1 MVEGLSQ
8 LVLGYTPA
16 TVPGGRFGFMFPG
29 LPAQGE
35 GVPGETIRG
44 WLASLGAALRDDVDA
59 NGRPFPAGDHPSLP
73 AGYTYLGQFID
84 HDLTFDPTALP
95 DGVIDISS
103 LVNFRSAA
111 LDLDCLLGLGPSV
124 SSVLYE
130 GRSAGPQA
138 GRLRTAESLQGNLQV
153 VAHDLPRLPGGTPLI
168 GDRRNDENLA
178 VGQLHTAFLTFF
190 NTVYDGLLSGTL
202 ADIGPAGGTIGDK
215 ASRLVR
221 WHYQWIV
228 LRDFLPRIIET
239 PILDAVIINGPQY
252 YRPQPGQAYM
262 PVEFAGAAFRL
273 GHSMV
278 RERYHW
284 NSNFR
289 DATLAQLFSFSSSG
303 GAVPVPSSWFANWNR
318 LFEIDGQVAVN
329 RSRRLDQYT
338 VPGLHQ
344 LPDVPSPGS
353 LAVRNL
359 LRGWSW
365 GLPSGQSVANRLQ
378 LTALRPDQILTDPG
392 GQLSKEAQ
400 FVEPF
405 NFHVDTPLWY
415 YILKESEVYH
425 LGERLGPVGS
435 TILAEAFVGLL
446 LADAESY
453 LSQNPGWLPVLP
465 RQYADQFTMAD
476 LFRFLPGEALNPVG
490 GDTGPL

>member
-1 MVEGLSQ
+1 M
-8 LVLGYTPA
+8 
-16 TVPGGRFGFMFPG
+16 
-29 LPAQGE
+29 
-35 GVPGETIRG
+35 
-44 WLASLGAALRDDVDA
+44 
-59 NGRPFPAGDHPSLP
+59 PS
-73 AGYTYLGQFID
+73 
-84 HDLTFDPTALP
+84 
-95 DGVIDISS
+95 
-103 LVNFRSAA
+103 
-111 LDLDCLLGLGPSV
+111 
-124 SSVLYE
+124 
-130 GRSAGPQA
+130 
-138 GRLRTAESLQGNLQV
+138 NL
-153 VAHDLPRLPGGTPLI
+153 
-168 GDRRNDENLA
+168 
-178 VGQLHTAFLTFF
+178 
-190 NTVYDGLLSGTL
+190 
-202 ADIGPAGGTIGDK
+202 
-215 ASRLVR
+215 
-221 WHYQWIV
+221 
-228 LRDFLPRIIET
+228 
-239 PILDAVIINGPQY
+239 
-252 YRPQPGQAYM
+252 
-262 PVEFAGAAFRL
+262 
-273 GHSMV
+273 
-278 RERYHW
+278 
-284 NSNFR
+284 
-289 DATLAQLFSFSSSG
+289 
-303 GAVPVPSSWFANWNR
+303 FANWNR
-318 LFEIDGQVAVN
+318 LFGIDGQVAVN

-465 RQYADQFTMAD
+465 RQDADQFTMAD